1 MPGLLKI
8 GATKKHPHWRAQE
21 LAAGTGVPSEF
32 TIEYYV
38 GVDDCFGLEAALHN
52 ELAAHR
58 YNDKREF
65 FVLDVGSVVDC
76 IRDSSI
82 NIYDEGGRYIE
93 TAQDFHKS
101 IPTPFADLFATF
113 PDDGS
118 DRELTPEEQARCRAL
133 WAQLKGVQ

>member
-38 GVDDCFGLEAALHN
+38 GVEDCFDLEANLHR
-52 ELAAHR
+52 ELENCR
-58 YNDKREF
+58 YNNKREF
-65 FVLDVGSVVDC
+65 FKIDLSTVIAC
-76 IRDSSI
+76 IRDSAVSI
-82 NIYDEGGRYIE
+82 YEEGGRYIE
-93 TAQDFHKS
+93 TAQDFHAS
-101 IPTPFADLFATF
+101 IPTPFADLFADF

-118 DRELTPEEQARCRAL
+118 GRELTPEEQARCRAL
-133 WAQLKGVQ
+133 EARLK